1 MSTTNIGIDNSGIPA
16 AYDYINIYNSVQQPS
31 TVHCKNAN
39 LTWYFKRYLLQ
50 KIISVFE
57 FKGLPETWS
66 KDYFLYVLFIN
77 GYVAIINTD
86 KFGVIPQHCS
96 LQGYDVFY
104 RPTNAVIANP
114 LLRGLLQPRIGEE
127 CELIRMQ
134 PDYCGCWDIVEVYAD
149 MLALALEGLGVNL
162 VNSKF
167 AYIFGA
173 EDKAA
178 AESFKKLYDNIQK
191 GDPAVFIGK
200 ELFNEQGE
208 LGIQLLTQNLQ
219 QNYIAGDILDDMA
232 KIDSRFNTDIGI
244 PNVNIAKASGVSQ
257 SEVDSNNIDTRSKCE
272 LWLETMRDGVEKVNK
287 MFDLNM
293 SVALR
298 FKEEARSNGNAFD
311 LRTV

>member
-287 MFDLNM
+287 MFDLNI

-298 FKEEARSNGNAFD
+298 FKEEAQSNGNAFD
-311 LRTV
+311 LRAV

>member
-1 MSTTNIGIDNSGIPA
+1 MSINSIDNSGIPA

-31 TVHCKNAN
+31 TVHCKNSS
-39 LTWYFKRYLLQ
+39 LTWYFKRYLIQ

-66 KDYFLYVLFIN
+66 KDYFFYTLFIY

-173 EDKAA
+173 DDKAA

-191 GDPAVFIGK
+191 GDPAVFTGK

-208 LGIQLLTQNLQ
+208 LGIQLLTQNLK

-287 MFDLNM
+287 MFDLNI
-293 SVALR
+293 SVSLR
-298 FKEEARSNGNAFD
+298 FKEEAQSNGYAINPRA
-311 LRTV
+311 V

>member
-1 MSTTNIGIDNSGIPA
+1 MSTNNIGIDNSGIPA
-16 AYDYINIYNSVQQPS
+16 AYDYINIYNSVRQPS
-31 TVHCKNAN
+31 TVHCKNAS

-57 FKGLPETWS
+57 FKGLPATWS

-191 GDPAVFIGK
+191 GDPAVFTGK

-208 LGIQLLTQNLQ
+208 LSIQLLTQNLQ

-272 LWLETMRDGVEKVNK
+272 LWLETMRDGIDKVNK
-287 MFDLNM
+287 MFDLNI

-298 FKEEARSNGNAFD
+298 FKEEAQSNGNAFD
-311 LRTV
+311 LRAV

>member
-57 FKGLPETWS
+57 FKDLPETWS

-191 GDPAVFIGK
+191 GDPAVFTGK

-272 LWLETMRDGVEKVNK
+272 LWLETMRDGVEKVNN
-287 MFDLNM
+287 MFDLNI

-298 FKEEARSNGNAFD
+298 FKEEAQSNGNAFN
-311 LRTV
+311 LRAV

>member
-1 MSTTNIGIDNSGIPA
+1 MSITNTGIDNSGIPA

-191 GDPAVFIGK
+191 GDPAVFTGK
-200 ELFNEQGE
+200 ELFNDQGE

-287 MFDLNM
+287 MFDLNI
-293 SVALR
+293 SVSLR
-298 FKEEARSNGNAFD
+298 FKEEAQSNGNAID

>member
-1 MSTTNIGIDNSGIPA
+1 MSTNSISIDNSGIPA
-16 AYDYINIYNSVQQPS
+16 AYDYINIYNSVRQPS

-57 FKGLPETWS
+57 FKGLPETWA

-96 LQGYDVFY
+96 LHGYDVFY

-191 GDPAVFIGK
+191 GDPAVFTGK

-287 MFDLNM
+287 MFGLDI

-298 FKEEARSNGNAFD
+298 FKEEAQGNGNAFD

>member
-1 MSTTNIGIDNSGIPA
+1 MSTTNTGVDNSGIPA

-31 TVHCKNAN
+31 TVHCKNAK

-57 FKGLPETWS
+57 FKGLPETWA

-167 AYIFGA
+167 AYIFGV

-178 AESFKKLYDNIQK
+178 AESFKKMYDNIQK

-208 LGIQLLTQNLQ
+208 LSIQLLTQNLQ

-287 MFDLNM
+287 MFDLNI

-298 FKEEARSNGNAFD
+298 FKEEAQSNGNAFD
-311 LRTV
+311 LRAV